1 MRTVLHLS
9 GIVLVVICAT
19 WAYRVNYATQEAMN
33 RVADLQDEIAE
44 EEEALAVL
52 RAEWAYLNR
61 PDRLKA
67 LVKANETALGL
78 VELTPDQFGDV
89 ASIPFPPEPEAG
101 AKTGADLVASIS
113 PEARP

>member
-1 MRTVLHLS
+1 MRTVLYLS
-9 GIVLVVICAT
+9 GIVLVAVCAT

-33 RVADLQDEIAE
+33 RVADLRAQIDEE
-44 EEEALAVL
+44 QEALAVL

-67 LVKANETALGL
+67 LVKANEKALGL
-78 VELTPDQFGDV
+78 VDLTPDQFGDI
-89 ASIPFPPEPEAG
+89 ASVPFPPEPGTA
-101 AKTGADLVASIS
+101 ADLVLSLS

>member
-1 MRTVLHLS
+1 MRIILHLS
-9 GIVLVVICAT
+9 ATALMVICAT

-33 RVADLQDEIAE
+33 RVADLREQIAQE
-44 EEEALAVL
+44 QEALAVL
-52 RAEWAYLNR
+52 NAEWAYLNR

-67 LVKANETALGL
+67 LVAANEKALGL

-89 ASIPFPPEPEAG
+89 ASVPFPPDPE
-101 AKTGADLVASIS
+101 TTADLVASIA